1 LGETRFLTFR
11 RENFDMK
18 LAALNWLEIFK
29 LGQMDNQ
36 ISRFT
41 LYQWL
46 VLDEEFSE
54 PIALSYKNGFMFRF
68 SFVMVAMMIMTIG
81 GMLAVVIM
89 VVVIAT
95 GVGVITANL
104 QKV

>member
-1 LGETRFLTFR
+1 
-11 RENFDMK
+11 
-18 LAALNWLEIFK
+18 
-29 LGQMDNQ
+29 
-36 ISRFT
+36 
-41 LYQWL
+41 
-46 VLDEEFSE
+46 
-54 PIALSYKNGFMFRF
+54 
-68 SFVMVAMMIMTIG
+68 MTIG

>member
-1 LGETRFLTFR
+1 
-11 RENFDMK
+11 
-18 LAALNWLEIFK
+18 
-29 LGQMDNQ
+29 MDNQ

-54 PIALSYKNGFMFRF
+54 PIVLSYKNGFMFRF